1 MRHDVSVLLVLAA
14 TVFAN
19 PAHAAD
25 ASDALVA
32 KFNAVCAGA
41 APGSALAARCAVV
54 LGSAD
59 PNARRNAADFNA
71 LEELPG
77 QGRLA
82 ARDLAPD
89 SDGSK
94 RATQHVD
101 ITPKLA
107 LFASVDAARLARVS
121 GGAEAPFDADTYALT
136 LGLDWHPADRWQLG
150 IALQHQNEQQDF
162 RDSAGRFDQRTT
174 GAIATASW
182 QASDNIGIGA
192 YAGDLRGSADT
203 LRVVRFIDGSTPVAE
218 RAHPD
223 TRRAVAGFAIDANLA
238 QGAWEWRYAGGYDWT
253 RSTTHGYVEQGGSG
267 FDLIVPQRQV
277 KTARAR
283 FDLGL
288 ARTLSESWGVWQ
300 PQARIGWRHEFQN
313 PARTIGVH
321 FVQDTGGTRVA
332 FDSAVPDR
340 DWAEAALGAAFTFTH
355 GNSAFV
361 EWRHELAHGP
371 LRNDTL
377 ALGWRIEL

>member
-1 MRHDVSVLLVLAA
+1 MRTDACVLMLLSAA
-14 TVFAN
+14 LLAN
-19 PAHAAD
+19 PAHAVD

-32 KFNAVCAGA
+32 KFNTVCAGA

-59 PNARRNAADFNA
+59 PNARTNAADFNA

-77 QGRLA
+77 QGRLS

-89 SDGSK
+89 HAASK
-94 RATQHVD
+94 QTQHID

-107 LFASVDAARLARVS
+107 LFASVDAAKLARVS
-121 GGAEAPFDADTYALT
+121 GGAEARFDARTVSLT
-136 LGLDWHPADRWQLG
+136 AGLDWHPAARWQLG
-150 IALQHQNEQQDF
+150 IALQRQNERQNF
-162 RDSAGRFDQRTT
+162 RDSDGRFDARST

-182 QASDNIGIGA
+182 QASDHIGLSA
-192 YAGDLRGSADT
+192 YAGGLRGSADT
-203 LRVVRFIDGSTPVAE
+203 LRVVRFIDASTPVAE

-223 TRRAVAGFAIDANLA
+223 TRRVFAGFGIDGTIPH
-238 QGAWEWRYAGGYDWT
+238 GAWEWRYAGGYDRT
-253 RSTTHGYVEQGGSG
+253 RSTTDAYVEQGGSG
-267 FDLIVPQRQV
+267 FDLIVPRRQV
-277 KTARAR
+277 KTSRAR
-283 FDLGL
+283 FDLGI

-300 PQARIGWRHEFQN
+300 PQARIGWRHEFAN

-321 FVQDTGGTRVA
+321 FVEDSAGTLVA
-332 FDSAVPDR
+332 FDSAAPDR
-340 DWAEAALGAAFTFTH
+340 NWAEAALGAAFTFTH
-355 GNSAFV
+355 GQSAFV
-361 EWRHELAHGP
+361 ELRHEFAHGP

>member
-1 MRHDVSVLLVLAA
+1 MRNPVSVLSILTAA
-14 TVFAN
+14 LFAN
-19 PAHAAD
+19 AAYAVD

-32 KFNAVCAGA
+32 KFNTVCAGA

-59 PNARRNAADFNA
+59 PNARTNAADFNT

-94 RATQHVD
+94 RTTQHVD
-101 ITPKLA
+101 LTPKLA
-107 LFASVDAARLARVS
+107 LFASVDAAWLARVS

-136 LGLDWHPADRWQLG
+136 LGLDWRPADRWQFG
-150 IALQHQNEQQDF
+150 IALQHQNEHQDF
-162 RDSAGRFDQRTT
+162 RDSAGRFDQHTT

-182 QASDNIGIGA
+182 QASDNIGLSA
-192 YAGDLRGSADT
+192 YSGWLRGSADT
-203 LRVVRFIDGSTPVAE
+203 LRVVRFIDGATPVAE

-223 TRRAVAGFAIDANLA
+223 TRRAVAGFALDATVA
-238 QGAWEWRYAGGYDWT
+238 HGAWEWRYGVGYDWT
-253 RSTTHGYVEQGGSG
+253 RSTTNGYVEQGGSG

-277 KTARAR
+277 KTSRAR
-283 FDLGL
+283 FDLGI

-300 PQARIGWRHEFQN
+300 PQARISWRHEFQN
-313 PARTIGVH
+313 PQRTIGVR
-321 FVQDTGGTRVA
+321 FVEDTGGTLVA
-332 FDSAVPDR
+332 FDSAAPDR
-340 DWAEAALGAAFTFTH
+340 GWAEAALGAAFTFAH

-361 EWRHELAHGP
+361 EWRHEFAHGP
-371 LRNDTL
+371 LRDDTL

>member
-1 MRHDVSVLLVLAA
+1 MRNAVSVLLLLTASLV
-14 TVFAN
+14 VD

-41 APGSALAARCAVV
+41 APGSALAGRCAVV
-54 LGSAD
+54 LGSTD
-59 PNARRNAADFNA
+59 PKARTNAADFNA

-89 SDGSK
+89 SDASN
-94 RATQHVD
+94 RSSQHVD

-107 LFASVDAARLARVS
+107 LFASVDAARLARVR

-136 LGLDWHPADRWQLG
+136 AGLDWHPADRWQLG
-150 IALQHQNEQQDF
+150 IALQRQNERQDF
-162 RDSAGRFDQRTT
+162 RYSAGRFDQRST
-174 GAIATASW
+174 GAIAIASW
-182 QASDNIGIGA
+182 QASDSIGLSTYSGW
-192 YAGDLRGSADT
+192 LRGSADT
-203 LRVVRFIDGSTPVAE
+203 LRSVRFIDGATPVAE

-223 TRRAVAGFAIDANLA
+223 TRRAVFGFAIDATLA
-238 QGAWEWRYAGGYDWT
+238 RSAWEWRYGVGYDWT
-253 RSTTHGYVEQGGSG
+253 RSTTNAYTEQGGSG
-267 FDLIVPQRQV
+267 FDLSVPRRQV
-277 KTARAR
+277 NTARAR

-288 ARTLSESWGVWQ
+288 AHTMSERWGVWQ
-300 PQARIGWRHEFQN
+300 PQARIGWRHEFAN
-313 PARTIGVH
+313 PARTIGVR
-321 FVQDTGGTRVA
+321 FVQDIGGTLVA

-340 DWAEAALGAAFTFTH
+340 DWAEAALGAAFTFAH

-361 EWRHELAHGP
+361 EWRHEFAHGP
-371 LRNDTL
+371 LRDDTL
-377 ALGWRIEL
+377 ALGWRMDL